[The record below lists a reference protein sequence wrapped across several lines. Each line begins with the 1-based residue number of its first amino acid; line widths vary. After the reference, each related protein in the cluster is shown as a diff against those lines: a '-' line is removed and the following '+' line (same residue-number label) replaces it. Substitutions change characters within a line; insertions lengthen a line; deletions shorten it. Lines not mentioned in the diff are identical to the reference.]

1 MLTFLKIR
9 GAWSCSAS
17 VYNNRL
23 VLKMPEL
30 QPDIA
35 AVITTKFIMAA
46 AAVIPTLANVNTN
59 GEPRELISSHG

>member
-1 MLTFLKIR
+1 
-9 GAWSCSAS
+9 
-17 VYNNRL
+17 
-23 VLKMPEL
+23 MPEL